1 MLRKH
6 ILILLLVWLLASAV
20 SLTASVLKAGVAKVD
35 ITPPMGT
42 KMWGYFDREAGASAT
57 LDPLFARVLVLEA
70 GDERLALVALDL
82 GRTFGPLS
90 LALLKEAVQK
100 STGIVHLLVVASHT
114 HAGPVIQDEYPEGTP
129 AWERTDLDR
138 INTSI
143 GEAVKNAV
151 EARLG
156 VGYGSVYIGYNRRRV
171 NPDGTVTMLWDNK
184 TKLPTSPF
192 DPTVSV
198 LRVDTAS
205 GRPLAILVNY
215 ACHAVIFGASNL
227 RYSADFPGV
236 VTRTTEKAFNNQPL
250 CFFLQG
256 ACGDINP
263 YFATTAEEEDPVKRC
278 QWTGELLGQEAA
290 RVASSIPTKAG
301 PDSRLDIGEELLSF
315 KLRWDRAKLRESVLK
330 LIGPK
335 AFENY
340 APSIKNEYH
349 LPVTTLLINRQIA
362 FMSMPGEPFV
372 DFQVDWRN
380 RCPVRDSFFLG
391 YANGYYG
398 YFPTIQAASEGGY
411 GASDPVTWIETG
423 AGERMVDRAVVKV
436 YELLGKLVDNPR
448 D

>member
-1 MLRKH
+1 MSRKQ
-6 ILILLLVWLLASAV
+6 ILILLLVLLFASSALL
-20 SLTASVLKAGVAKVD
+20 SASVLKAGVAKVD

-42 KMWGYFDREAGASAT
+42 KMWGYFDREAGASAI

-70 GDERLALVALDL
+70 GEERLALVTLDL
-82 GRTFGPLS
+82 GRTFGPRS

-114 HAGPVIQDEYPEGTP
+114 HAGPVIQDEYAEETP
-129 AWERTDLDR
+129 AWERTALDR
-138 INTSI
+138 INSAI
-143 GEAVKNAV
+143 SEAAKNAV
-151 EARLG
+151 DARLG

-184 TKLPTSPF
+184 TKLPTSPY

-198 LRVDTAS
+198 LRVDTTA
-205 GRPLAILVNY
+205 GKPLAILVNY

-236 VTRTTEKAFNNQPL
+236 VTRTLEKALDNQPL
-250 CFFLQG
+250 GFFLQG

-263 YFATTAEEEDPVKRC
+263 YFATTPEEEDPVKHC

-290 RVASSIPTKAG
+290 RVASSIPTKG
-301 PDSRLDIGEELLSF
+301 SPDSRLDINEELLSF
-315 KLRWDRAKLRESVLK
+315 KLRWNRARLRESVLK

-340 APSIKNEYH
+340 APSIQNDYQ

-362 FMSMPGEPFV
+362 IMTVPGEPFV

-391 YANGYYG
+391 YANGYFG

-411 GASDPVTWIETG
+411 GASDPVTWIEPG
-423 AGERMVDRAVVKV
+423 AGERMVDHAVVKV
-436 YELLGKLVDNPR
+436 YELLGKLVDDPR
-448 D
+448 E

>member
-1 MLRKH
+1 MFNRHVPILFV
-6 ILILLLVWLLASAV
+6 ILILVPAIP
-20 SLTASVLKAGVAKVD
+20 LTASALKAGVAKVE
-35 ITPPMGT
+35 ITPPLGT
-42 KMWGYFDREAGASAT
+42 KMWGYFDREAGAIGT

-70 GDERLALVALDL
+70 GEERLALVALDL
-82 GRTFGPLS
+82 GRTFGPRS
-90 LALLKEAVQK
+90 LARLKEGVRNVGV
-100 STGIVHLLVVASHT
+100 THLLVVASHT
-114 HAGPVIQDEYPEGTP
+114 HAGPVIQDEYPGNAP
-129 AWERTDLDR
+129 AWESNALDK
-138 INTSI
+138 ISTAIS
-143 GEAVKNAV
+143 EAAGKMA

-184 TKLPTSPF
+184 TKLPTAPY

-198 LRVDTAS
+198 LRIDTIA
-205 GRPLAILVNY
+205 GKPIAVLVNY

-236 VTRTTEKAFNNQPL
+236 VTRTLEKTLDNQPVS
-250 CFFLQG
+250 FFLQG

-263 YFATTAEEEDPVKRC
+263 YFATTAEEEDPLKHC
-278 QWTGELLGQEAA
+278 QWTGERLGQEAA
-290 RVASSIPTKAG
+290 RVASSTPTKDSR
-301 PDSRLDIGEELLSF
+301 DSRLDINEELLGF

-340 APSIKNEYH
+340 APSIQSEFQ

-362 FMSMPGEPFV
+362 IMSMPGEPFV

-380 RCPVRDSFFLG
+380 RCPVQDSLFLG

-398 YFPTIQAASEGGY
+398 YFPTIRAASEGGY
-411 GASDPVTWIETG
+411 GASDPVTWIEAG
-423 AGERMVDRAVVKV
+423 AGERMVDHAVVKV

-448 D
+448 E